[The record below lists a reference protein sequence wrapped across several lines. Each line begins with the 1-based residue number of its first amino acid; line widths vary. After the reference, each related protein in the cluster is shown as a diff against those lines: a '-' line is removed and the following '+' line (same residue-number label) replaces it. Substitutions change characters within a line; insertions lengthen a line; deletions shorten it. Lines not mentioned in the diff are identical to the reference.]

1 MVVRMILRSYKSV
14 RPGVGRIAGA
24 MAPLC
29 LLLLLLLR
37 PAAAFTDSTAPEQVT
52 VPAGHTV
59 TVREPAG
66 TSTAAAPAATT
77 VRLDAAT
84 SLAEL
89 TELIL
94 GLGEEPPE
102 STEGSGRRQDDLDAG
117 QSRRVSVAVRPDD
130 SLAVESGT
138 QAVYKARP
146 GGQYSGPRN
155 HTRHY
160 DNGRYRAEFQT
171 KGPYWD
177 DQRSHADG
185 TADHDESGRPR
196 YSPGF
201 IRAGKLWGSVPGTTG
216 LDYPNLTQVPL
227 TRFTCKHQYRTGR
240 LLR

>member
-1 MVVRMILRSYKSV
+1 MFINLDYKDPVRKDFGFGARLKPRKRPDTAAPKPPTSAKRGGKRHRSRPTPTPRPAPPVTSYLAPLTEFVSTTSSPVVRPVIRDPVTRHKNGYTVK
-14 RPGVGRIAGA
+14 
-24 MAPLC
+24 
-29 LLLLLLLR
+29 
-37 PAAAFTDSTAPEQVT
+37 FTIE
-52 VPAGHTV
+52 
-59 TVREPAG
+59 
-66 TSTAAAPAATT
+66 
-77 VRLDAAT
+77 
-84 SLAEL
+84 
-89 TELIL
+89 
-94 GLGEEPPE
+94 GLKRRRPE
-102 STEGSGRRQDDLDAG
+102 SASLVHEGAKLSDGG
-117 QSRRVSVAVRPDD
+117 
-130 SLAVESGT
+130 
-138 QAVYKARP
+138 RP

-227 TRFTCKHQYRTGR
+227 TRFTCKHQYRTGGYYADVEAGCQVR
-240 LLR
+240 REP